1 MTLISIFGA
10 IVDLLKAFVRTTP
23 FSLNDLT
30 LKTIAKEFCSIVNY
44 KAVQCTEVHFASF
57 LYGGFT
63 NITIINSPE
72 RKLAKHTS
80 VQCSV
85 VILR

>member
-63 NITIINSPE
+63 TMSVINPSE
-72 RKLAKHTS
+72 RELIKRISMLVH
-80 VQCSV
+80 
-85 VILR
+85 I

>member
-44 KAVQCTEVHFASF
+44 KAVQCTEVRFASF
-57 LYGGFT
+57 LSGGFT
-63 NITIINSPE
+63 IIAVINPPK
-72 RKLAKHTS
+72 KL
-80 VQCSV
+80 
-85 VILR
+85 